1 MEQSPMQLYRK
12 QLLKAGIRLE
22 GKEQLDLEEW
32 LLPDDVSPFSRKR
45 PAGGVISLPKKRTR
59 ITLTPN
65 AEISPQRQTLGRS
78 DPQIPSKNKR
88 DRDRDRDGNPDR
100 RPETQTQ
107 TVTITVLQPESMPG
121 KETISR
127 RLTDSQTFS
136 PQTLE
141 PDTLIHPQIPNKDKR
156 DRDKDRNPERK
167 LETRTIHTDRQIP
180 FGFVPKVMFVVP
192 IDETTH
198 MRHNVNPFQMWVSSE
213 RILGA
218 ENCHWIR
225 IADDVPE
232 FEQECIMIHQGRREL
247 KQRKL

>member
-1 MEQSPMQLYRK
+1 MQQLYMK

-22 GKEQLDLEEW
+22 DKEELDVQKW

-107 TVTITVLQPESMPG
+107 TVTIIVLQPESMPG
-121 KETISR
+121 KETYPYGQ
-127 RLTDSQTFS
+127 TDPQTFS

-141 PDTLIHPQIPNKDKR
+141 PDTFIHPQFPKKR
-156 DRDKDRNPERK
+156 DRSRDRNPDRK
-167 LETRTIHTDRQIP
+167 IETQTIHTDRQALRP
-180 FGFVPKVMFVVP
+180 SALRP
-192 IDETTH
+192 
-198 MRHNVNPFQMWVSSE
+198 
-213 RILGA
+213 
-218 ENCHWIR
+218 
-225 IADDVPE
+225 
-232 FEQECIMIHQGRREL
+232 
-247 KQRKL
+247 